1 MSRTMSDSEF
11 IKETSGEKQDVI
23 SAPESRRGIKNWHLW
38 LGIISSLAFLVLTL
52 KGVNLAETVKA
63 LGKVNVWILI
73 AAVASF
79 VISIAL
85 KAIRWQLL
93 LKVRK
98 APSFGRSFS
107 ILTIG
112 QMVNSFLPA
121 HLGEFVRAYLM
132 GEAEADSK
140 IYVLGTVAVER
151 VLDLLL
157 LSVSLLV
164 LLSQMQLPDWLVI
177 SSKDTIWIIV
187 LLVPCFLLLAW
198 QRNFTLRVIEWA
210 SRVVPAGWREWIL
223 RQARFG
229 LTSLEVIRRP
239 TILVGLIGLS
249 VAICINS
256 VFTNYLVMLAV
267 GITLPIWAS
276 LLLLVVL
283 QVGTVVPASPGRIG
297 VFQYLTILAL
307 SVFFVDKNLA
317 FVYSLLLYLAAY
329 LPTGPIGIYCLWREK
344 VTWNTL
350 DEAVA
355 VIKRLRN
362 LSK

>member
-1 MSRTMSDSEF
+1 MPDSELV
-11 IKETSGEKQDVI
+11 KETSGEGQRIVP
-23 SAPESRRGIKNWHLW
+23 SSQTRRGLKNWHLW
-38 LGIISSLAFLVLTL
+38 IGIISSLAFLVLSL
-52 KGVNLAETVKA
+52 NGVNLAETAKA
-63 LGKVNVWILI
+63 LGRVNIWILI

-79 VISIAL
+79 VLSIAI

-93 LKVRK
+93 LTVRK
-98 APSFGRSFS
+98 APSFGRAFS

-140 IYVLGTVAVER
+140 IYVLGTVVVER
-151 VLDLLL
+151 VADLLL
-157 LSVSLLV
+157 LLVSLLV
-164 LLSQMQLPDWLVI
+164 LLSQMKLPDWLIVSAQDTVWVI
-177 SSKDTIWIIV
+177 VI
-187 LLVPCFLLLAW
+187 LVPCFLLLAW
-198 QRNFTLRVIEWA
+198 QRKFTLRVVEWA
-210 SRVVPAGWREWIL
+210 SRIVPVAWREWIV

-229 LTSLEVIRRP
+229 LTSLEVVRRP
-239 TILVGLIGLS
+239 RLLIGLVGLSL
-249 VAICINS
+249 VICLNGA
-256 VFTNYLVMLAV
+256 FTNYLVLRAL
-267 GITLPIWAS
+267 GISLPIWAP

-283 QVGTVVPASPGRIG
+283 QVGTVVPSSPGRIG

-307 SVFFVDKNLA
+307 SVYSMDKNLA

-350 DEAVA
+350 DEAAA
-355 VIKRLRN
+355 VLNRIKN
-362 LSK
+362 MAK

>member
-1 MSRTMSDSEF
+1 MDKTMSDSELVEE
-11 IKETSGEKQDVI
+11 KPGEEQSVI
-23 SAPESRRGIKNWHLW
+23 PSSVSRGGFKNWHLW
-38 LGIISSLAFLVLTL
+38 LGILSSLAFLALTFN
-52 KGVNLAETVKA
+52 GVNLTETARA
-63 LGKVNVWILI
+63 LGRVNIWILI

-79 VISIAL
+79 VLSIAF
-85 KAIRWQLL
+85 KAVRWQLL
-93 LKVRK
+93 LSVRK
-98 APSFGRSFS
+98 APSFGRAFS

-140 IYVLGTVAVER
+140 IYVLGTVVVER

-157 LSVSLLV
+157 LSISLLV

-177 SSKDTIWIIV
+177 SSRDTIWIIV
-187 LLVPCFLLLAW
+187 ILIPCFLLLAW
-198 QRNFTLRVIEWA
+198 QKNFTLRVVEWA
-210 SRVVPAGWREWIL
+210 SRIVPAGWREWIL

-229 LTSLEVIRRP
+229 LTSLEVVRRP
-239 TILVGLIGLS
+239 QLMAGLLGMS
-249 VAICINS
+249 VIICINS
-256 VFTNYLVMLAV
+256 VFTNYLVMLAL
-267 GITLPIWAS
+267 GISLPIWAS

-283 QVGTVVPASPGRIG
+283 QVGTVVPSSPGRIG

-329 LPTGPIGIYCLWREK
+329 LPTGPIGIFCLWREK

-355 VIKRLRN
+355 GIKRLRN
-362 LSK
+362 MSK